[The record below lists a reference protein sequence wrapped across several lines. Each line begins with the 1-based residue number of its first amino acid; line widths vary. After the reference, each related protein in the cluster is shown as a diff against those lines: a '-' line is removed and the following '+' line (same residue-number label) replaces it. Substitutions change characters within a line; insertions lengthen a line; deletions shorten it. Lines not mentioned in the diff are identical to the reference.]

1 MLERKDLEAIAK
13 LIDVKLENT
22 ERILLDEIVR
32 TQNILEEKI
41 NTVQK
46 NIDELKQYYKI
57 TRLESDNTSLLIQMI
72 TELQKRVTELESKIA

>member
-13 LIDVKLENT
+13 LIDVKLEKT

-32 TQNILEEKI
+32 TQNIIEEKI

>member
-13 LIDVKLENT
+13 LIDVKLEKT

-46 NIDELKQYYKI
+46 NIDVLKQYYKI

>member
-1 MLERKDLEAIAK
+1 M
-13 LIDVKLENT
+13 
-22 ERILLDEIVR
+22 R

>member
-13 LIDVKLENT
+13 LIDVKLEKT

-32 TQNILEEKI
+32 TQDILEEKI

>member
-13 LIDVKLENT
+13 LIDVKLEKT

-57 TRLESDNTSLLIQMI
+57 TRL
-72 TELQKRVTELESKIA
+72 

>member
-13 LIDVKLENT
+13 LIDVKLEKT

-72 TELQKRVTELESKIA
+72 TELQKRVTELESKRA

>member
-13 LIDVKLENT
+13 LIDVKLEKT